1 MKSPFLPLR
10 GSVIIS
16 DERQSFDYR
25 GLKPQIRYAARFRRM
40 LRLYMHNLSSRGSK
54 FHWLEW
60 LDLVSGESIDICQH
74 CANTLARD

>member
-40 LRLYMHNLSSRGSK
+40 LRYICTIYPRV
-54 FHWLEW
+54 
-60 LDLVSGESIDICQH
+60 DLNFTG
-74 CANTLARD
+74 